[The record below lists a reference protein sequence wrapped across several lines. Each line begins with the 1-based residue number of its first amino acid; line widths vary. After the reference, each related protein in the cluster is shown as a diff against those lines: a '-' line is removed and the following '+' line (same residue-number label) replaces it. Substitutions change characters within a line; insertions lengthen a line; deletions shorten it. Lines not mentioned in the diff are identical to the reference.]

1 MSSYSQELFWAPD
14 ELGAWLRGT
23 CAHFGLWLVTWRAG
37 RNAEQVSLEAIQP
50 TLFEA
55 ESEDSIQLFL
65 GSPLI
70 CPAPQ
75 WRFAGSRREIDFKRS
90 YAIQLVPSL
99 LCPDGRTLLQGRLAM
114 MHTTD
119 YDDVVRAAELR
130 KLFMRLRS
138 ELRRNSDRGH
148 VVVQRFSSGE
158 SKRWVDMLIGK
169 SVPSSGFV
177 LKQFARGNVD
187 FSVEPA

>member
-14 ELGAWLRGT
+14 ELGAWLRRT
-23 CAHFGLWLVTWRAG
+23 CARFDLWLVIWRAG
-37 RNAEQVSLEAIQP
+37 RNAEPVSLQVIQP
-50 TLFEA
+50 TMFEA
-55 ESEDSIQLFL
+55 ESEDSIQFFL

-70 CPAPQ
+70 CPTPQ
-75 WRFAGSRREIDFKRS
+75 WRFAGSRREIDFKGS

-99 LCPDGRTLLQGRLAM
+99 LCPDSRTLLQGRLAM

-119 YDDVVRAAELR
+119 YDDAVRAAELR
-130 KLFMRLRS
+130 KLFGRLKS

-148 VVVQRFSSGE
+148 VVVQHFSNGE

-169 SVPSSGFV
+169 SVPSSGLV
-177 LKQFARGNVD
+177 LKQFAKGKVD